1 MACHSQHALIFDTVF
16 DVNLWSVT
24 LKYLYWCFTLTLLL
38 FLGEQGWFCSHLALS
53 AWQQIALV
61 GRCLFFFASL
71 AFPSIWLAGCCSS
84 ICLVLLYITVLHPL
98 AVPYTYESSF
108 PYTVV
113 LYPVTCPPPPLQY
126 YYCLSHTLLPIPYW
140 YL

>member
-1 MACHSQHALIFDTVF
+1 MPLHQHALIFDTVF

-24 LKYLYWCFTLTLLL
+24 LKYLYWCFTLTLFL

-84 ICLVLLYITVLHPL
+84 ICLVLLYITVFHPL

-108 PYTVV
+108 PDTVV
-113 LYPVTCPPPPLQY
+113 P
-126 YYCLSHTLLPIPYW
+126 SGLPSTTYHIITVHDTPFFPYRTG
-140 YL
+140 